1 MLSKILN
8 HHHAILVEGEPLS
21 TLEVIKSGLVELG
34 LEVDGNPDI
43 FFLAYQKFGIED
55 ARSVIEMSLGA
66 PVQNEKKIIVFSF
79 DSITNDAQNAFLKIF
94 EDPSP
99 SLKFIL
105 STYTANGLLPTL
117 RSRLQVCGMDADK
130 QRGTNADLCGKNA
143 EDFMVKTAGEKM
155 KEVEKMIKDYKD
167 EGNKQKIKQFL
178 LGIHYALEQKI
189 QKGDKGNNLIVL
201 KATSKALDYL
211 EDKSSSVKIL
221 LESVVLAL

>member
-8 HHHAILVEGEPLS
+8 SHHAILVEGEPIASLD
-21 TLEVIKSGLVELG
+21 LIKSGLTDVG
-34 LEVDGNPDI
+34 LLVDGNPDI

-55 ARSVIEMSLGA
+55 ARNVIEMSLGA

-99 SLKFIL
+99 QLKFVL
-105 STYTANGLLPTL
+105 NTYTADGLLPTL
-117 RSRLQVCGMDADK
+117 RSRLSIY
-130 QRGTNADLCGKNA
+130 KN
-143 EDFMVKTAGEKM
+143 K
-155 KEVEKMIKDYKD
+155 KEVEVVNVDGFMKMSVGEKLKEIEKMVKDYKD
-167 EGNKQKIKQFL
+167 GGNKQTIKQFL
-178 LGIHYALEQKI
+178 LGIHYFLEEKVK
-189 QKGDKGNNLIVL
+189 KGEKGNNLVAL
-201 KATSKALDYL
+201 KATAKALDYL